1 MVMLATAGGDR
12 YDRKTGMSGTA
23 TGPFNVAIREPRSF
37 IPSQAFEAAL
47 LLHRQGKLRDAEG
60 LYRAVLKAAP
70 DHSGAFHHLG
80 VVKAQQGKFNEAI
93 RLIRRA
99 IEKQP
104 RSAEAHNDLGV
115 ALESVKRY
123 AEAIPCYERA
133 LALKPGYAEAS
144 FNFGNALQALERHD
158 EAIGRFT
165 EALSR
170 RRDHAEAHNNLGKSL
185 SALGRHEE
193 AIGHFERA
201 ISLRPH
207 YAEAHYN
214 MGNALKALERDE
226 AAIAQFETALAIKPD
241 YFEARNNLAMT
252 LSAKGRDA
260 EALAQH
266 EKAAAIKPNQPGT
279 HYHIGK
285 ALWILDRKAE
295 AIKSFERAVA
305 LKPDY
310 VEAHYSLGSALWDGG
325 LREAAIGRWEK
336 ALALQPDFVS
346 ARFGLC
352 FANLPILYCDEVE
365 IAQYRVAYERALREL
380 CADFEGG
387 RLPGN
392 LEAALAAHLPF
403 FLPYQ
408 GLNDRDLQSLWGR
421 LACQALGARY
431 LEAATLQRPSSNEKI
446 RVGIVSGY
454 FYGHTVGKLLIRGWL
469 KRLDRRKFAIY
480 GYHTKR
486 DEDATTELAVELCD
500 RFVQGPLTIERW
512 REEILSDRPHI
523 LLYPEIGMD
532 GPSVLLAAQR
542 LAAVQC
548 MAWGHPETTGMPTVD
563 YFLSSDLMEP
573 PDGQS
578 HYNERLVRLPN
589 LSIYYEPPELKPVTM
604 ERSQLGLRS
613 DAIAFWCGQSVY
625 KYLPQYD
632 QIYPRIARELGNC
645 QFVFIRYHVGAEVT
659 KLFRKRLE
667 DAFSNHG
674 LKAADHC
681 VFLDS
686 LSINEFVTA
695 IGQCDIYLDSI
706 GWSGGNTTLESL
718 EHALPI
724 VTMRAPLM
732 RGRHSAAIVQRIGV
746 TETITESVD
755 EYVSVAVRLGRDP
768 AWRSKIKGRMESQ
781 KHRVYRD
788 DSAIAALEE
797 FLHRAA
803 YSPPAAHD
811 ADDRV
816 P

>member
-1 MVMLATAGGDR
+1 MPVVPSETFQTALSLHAQGR
-12 YDRKTGMSGTA
+12 L
-23 TGPFNVAIREPRSF
+23 RE
-37 IPSQAFEAAL
+37 AEA
-47 LLHRQGKLRDAEG
+47 
-60 LYRAVLKAAP
+60 LYRTVLKAAP

-80 VVKAQQGKFNEAI
+80 VVKAQQGNFNEAI

-99 IEKQP
+99 VEKQP
-104 RSAEAHNDLGV
+104 RSPEAHNDLGV
-115 ALESVKRY
+115 ALESAKRY
-123 AEAIPCYERA
+123 AEAIACYERA
-133 LALKPGYAEAS
+133 LALKPDYAEAS

-193 AIGHFERA
+193 AIGHFERG

-214 MGNALKALERDE
+214 MGNALKALERHE
-226 AAIAQFETALAIKPD
+226 AAIAQFETALAIKAD

-266 EKAAAIKPNQPGT
+266 EKAASIRPNHAGT
-279 HYHIGK
+279 HYHIGL
-285 ALWILDRKAE
+285 ALRLLGRKAE
-295 AIKSFERAVA
+295 AIKSLERAAA

-310 VEAHYSLGSALWDGG
+310 VEAHYSLGNVLWDDG
-325 LREAAIGRWEK
+325 LRGAAIGRWQK
-336 ALALQPDFVS
+336 ALALRSDFTA

-352 FANLPILYCDEVE
+352 LANLPILYRDQAE
-365 IAQYRVAYERALREL
+365 ITEHRTAYERALREL

-387 RLPGN
+387 RLQGDV
-392 LEAALAAHLPF
+392 EGAIATHLPF
-403 FLPYQ
+403 YLPYQ
-408 GLNDRDLQSLWGR
+408 GLNDRDLQSLWGGLVCQV
-421 LACQALGARY
+421 LAARY
-431 LEAATLQRPSSNEKI
+431 PEPVMSSRPSSNERI

-454 FYGHTVGKLLIRGWL
+454 FYGHTVWKLLIRGWL
-469 KRLDRRKFAIY
+469 SRLDRRKFAIY

-486 DEDATTELAVELCD
+486 EEDPATALAVELCD
-500 RFVQGPLTIERW
+500 RFVQGPMTIDRW

-523 LLYPEIGMD
+523 LIYPEIGMD
-532 GPSVLLAAQR
+532 GMSVLLAAQR
-542 LAAVQC
+542 LARVQC

-578 HYNERLVRLPN
+578 HYTERLVRLPN
-589 LSIYYEPPELKPVTM
+589 LSIYYEAPELKPVAM
-604 ERSQLGLRS
+604 ERSQLRLRG
-613 DAIAFWCGQSVY
+613 DAIAFWCGQSVF

-632 QIYPRIARELGNC
+632 QIYPRIAREVGDC
-645 QFVFIRYHVGAEVT
+645 QFVFIRYHAGAEVT

-667 DAFSNHG
+667 DAFSGFG

-681 VFLDS
+681 VFLERLS
-686 LSINEFVTA
+686 LDEFVA
-695 IGQCDIYLDSI
+695 ALGQCDIYLDSI

-746 TETITESVD
+746 PETMTESVD
-755 EYVSVAVRLGRDP
+755 DYVSVAVRLGRDR
-768 AWRSKIKGRMESQ
+768 AWRREIKSRMESQ
-781 KHRVYRD
+781 RHRVYRD

-797 FLHRAA
+797 FLQKAA
-803 YSPPAAHD
+803 YGPPAGHD
-811 ADDRV
+811 ADD
-816 P
+816 